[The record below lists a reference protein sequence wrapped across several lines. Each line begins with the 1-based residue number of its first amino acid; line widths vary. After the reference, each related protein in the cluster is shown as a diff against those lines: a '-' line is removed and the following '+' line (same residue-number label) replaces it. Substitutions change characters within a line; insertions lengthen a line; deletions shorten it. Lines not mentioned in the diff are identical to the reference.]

1 MIKIK
6 SISEPKLV
14 TDEKELRY
22 INEILPLECKICDLE
37 QENIKLQKKL
47 DKAIELLIEYNIP
60 CEMNDFMNKNVD
72 YCMDNC
78 SVDEEVYKKCWL
90 RYIELELKKE

>member
-47 DKAIELLIEYNIP
+47 DKAIEIIIEIA
-60 CEMNDFMNKNVD
+60 NKEFLA
-72 YCMDNC
+72 
-78 SVDEEVYKKCWL
+78 DENAREIFRMCWL
-90 RYIELELKKE
+90 RYIEQELEK